1 LIFDLF
7 IIAGK
12 NYLWALVK
20 FNPNKRTMKRIIVIC
35 LILVTG
41 FGLRARA
48 DEGMWLL
55 PLIEKLNM
63 GKMTELGLK
72 LSAEDIYSI
81 NKACLKDAVIIFG
94 GGCTGEIV
102 SSQGLILTNHHCG
115 FSAIQSHST
124 VEHDYLKDGF
134 WAKSKE
140 EELPNPG
147 LAVIF
152 LIRVEDVT
160 SQVLANVKDG
170 MSQSERN
177 NAISEARQAIQKKA
191 VEGTGYTASVSSFY
205 SDNNYYLLVYERY
218 TDVRLVG
225 APPVAIGKFGSDT
238 DNWEWPRHTCDFS
251 VFRVYSGPNGKPA
264 PYSKD
269 NIPLKPKYH
278 LSVSLKDLNTDDFAM
293 ILGYPGRTSRY
304 ATSYEIEE
312 LLTITDPGRIKIRGI
327 KQDNWMT
334 DMKADQKVNIQ
345 YSDKYFTSSN
355 YWKNAIGE
363 KMGLEKLNVVAQKQ
377 QTEDQFRKWVAGT
390 PERQAKYGQALDLIK
405 KAVNGRAEFVNAN
418 LYRSEAFSQGCEL
431 LQLNQVAVQLIEA
444 LKSGDQKKISDL
456 TTRAK
461 NSLPAFYK
469 DYNPPTDRK
478 NMKAMLKLYRSDV
491 PLKFIPDFYANVVDK
506 KFKGDIDKFVDDMFN
521 RSVFASQD
529 KLFAFLDKP
538 VLKTIEND
546 PVYLTA
552 TSINKVSGEVGKNLS
567 QFETDYAIG
576 RRLWLAA
583 LMEMNPEKTQYP
595 DANSTMRLSYGTVR
609 DYEPKDGV
617 LYKYYTTGTGVLEKY
632 KPGDYEFDV
641 PQRQLDLLK
650 KKEYGKYASKEGFLP
665 VCFLTNN
672 DITGGNSGSPVL
684 NANGHLIG
692 LAFDGNFEAISGN
705 YAFEPSI
712 QRTICVDIRYV
723 LWVIDIYAGAKNIVD
738 EMTLVN

>member
-1 LIFDLF
+1 MRKILSIL
-7 IIAGK
+7 
-12 NYLWALVK
+12 
-20 FNPNKRTMKRIIVIC
+20 

-41 FGLRARA
+41 FGLKARA

-72 LSAEDIYSI
+72 LSAEDIYSL

-115 FSAIQSHST
+115 YSYIQSHST

-140 EELPNPG
+140 EELANPG
-147 LAVIF
+147 LSVTF

-160 SQVLANVKDG
+160 SQMLASVKTG
-170 MSQSERN
+170 MSETERN
-177 NAISEARQAIQKKA
+177 NALSEARLAIQKKA
-191 VEGTGYTASVSSFY
+191 VEGTGYTATVSNFY
-205 SDNNYYLLVYERY
+205 SGNNYYLLIYERY
-218 TDVRLVG
+218 NDVRLVG
-225 APPVAIGKFGSDT
+225 APPSAIGKFGSDT
-238 DNWEWPRHTCDFS
+238 DNWEWPRHTGDFS
-251 VFRVYSGPNGKPA
+251 VFRVYSGPDGKPA
-264 PYSKD
+264 PYSKN
-269 NIPLKPKYH
+269 NIPLKPKYY
-278 LSVSLKDLNTDDFAM
+278 LSVSVKDLNMGDFAM

-304 ATSYEIEE
+304 ATSYELEE

-327 KQDNWMT
+327 KQDNWMA
-334 DMKADQKVNIQ
+334 DMKADPKVNIQ
-345 YSDKYFTSSN
+345 YSNKYFTSSN

-363 KMGLEKLNVVAQKQ
+363 KMDLEKLNVVAQKQ
-377 QTEDQFRKWVAGT
+377 QTEEQFRKWVAGN
-390 PERQAKYGQALDLIK
+390 PERQLKYGQALDLIR
-405 KAVNGRAEFVNAN
+405 KAVTGRAEFLSAN
-418 LYRSEAFSQGCEL
+418 LYLSEAFSQGCEI
-431 LQLNQVAVQLIEA
+431 LQLNQVATGLIDA
-444 LKSGDQKKISDL
+444 LKSGDQKRVSDFVS
-456 TTRAK
+456 RVK
-461 NSLPAFYK
+461 SNIPAFYK

-478 NMKAMLKLYRSDV
+478 NIKAMLKLYKADV
-491 PLKFIPDFYANVVDK
+491 AQKYRPDFYTNIIDK
-506 KFKGDIDKFVDDMFN
+506 KFKGDIDKFVDDMFT
-521 RSVFASQD
+521 RSVFAD
-529 KLFAFLDKP
+529 ETKLNAFLEKP
-538 VLKTIEND
+538 VLKTLEND

-552 TSINKVSGEVGKNLS
+552 TSVGKVALEVGKNLS
-567 QFETDYAIG
+567 QFESDYAIG
-576 RRLWLAA
+576 RRLWVAA
-583 LMEMNPEKTQYP
+583 LMEMTPDKTQYP
-595 DANSTMRLSYGTVR
+595 DANSTMRLTYGTVQ

-641 PQRQLDLLK
+641 PQRQLDLFK
-650 KKEYGKYASKEGFLP
+650 SKNYGRYASSQGYLP

-684 NANGHLIG
+684 NASGHLIG

-738 EMTLVN
+738 EMTLVQ